1 MGVHKCCWSLQS
13 DTIKQQQMNEL
24 IKILIRILPF
34 LVIIIALTI
43 RVRKGKLTKDDLGI
57 RKPET
62 NFKAVIW
69 CFSFLMFCI
78 LTEFILFQ
86 AGLIEFKNYEFDIE
100 TSVLKIIG
108 MVLIAPIAEE
118 LLYRGLFLTKLV
130 NLKLNN
136 HIAIFIIAILF
147 VIVHSFVFENTIA
160 SKIGII
166 QIFVDATLFGYARLA
181 TKSIYTPITMHI
193 TGNLIAT
200 AEMYL
205 L

>member
-1 MGVHKCCWSLQS
+1 LQGN
-13 DTIKQQQMNEL
+13 TIKQQQMNEL
-24 IKILIRILPF
+24 TKILIRILPF
-34 LVIIIALTI
+34 LIIIIALTI
-43 RVRKGKLTKDDLGI
+43 RVNKGKLSKDDLGI

-62 NFKAVIW
+62 NLNALIW

-86 AGLIEFKNYEFDIE
+86 VELLEFINYEFDIK

-118 LLYRGLFLTKLV
+118 LLYRGLFLTKLIK
-130 NLKLNN
+130 LKINK
-136 HIAIFIIAILF
+136 HVAIFIIAILF
-147 VIVHSFVFENTIA
+147 VIVHSFVFENTMA

-166 QIFVDATLFGYARLA
+166 QIFVDATLFGYARLT
-181 TKSIYTPITMHI
+181 TKSILTPIVMHI

-200 AEMYL
+200 IEMYL